1 MAIEQLLHQRARIER
16 ATPAVSPAGD
26 VTRIWSLLA
35 EDVPCRL
42 QREQT
47 ISHLQPVGEVAATR
61 LRAFLP
67 ADTDLRPASSDAR
80 ADRLTVEGVSYLVT
94 GVEKARGLR
103 LALLVADLER
113 IGT

>member
-16 ATPAVSPAGD
+16 ANPTVSPAGD
-26 VTRIWSLLA
+26 VSCIWSLVA

-47 ISHLQPVGEVAATR
+47 VSHLHPIGDVTATR

-67 ADTDLRPASSDAR
+67 AGIDLRPAAAAGG
-80 ADRLTVEGVSYLVT
+80 ADRLTVDGVVYLVT
-94 GVEKARGLR
+94 GVERVRGVR
-103 LALLVADLER
+103 LALQIADLACLAP
-113 IGT
+113 